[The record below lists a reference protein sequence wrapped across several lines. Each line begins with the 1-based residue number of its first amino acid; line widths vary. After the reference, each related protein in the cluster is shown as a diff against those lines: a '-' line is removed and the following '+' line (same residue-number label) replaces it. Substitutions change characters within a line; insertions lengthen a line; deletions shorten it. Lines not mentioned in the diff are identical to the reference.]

1 MKVFAYNKVYIQKN
15 DLAYF
20 MRCAEG
26 VSVPSSIID
35 KVFGQVFI
43 VTDENRYEFVEF
55 SSPEEIE
62 FFKKCDWMVDY
73 NLFDS
78 MTEEEIIEY
87 GCQINAERNK
97 IATAF
102 NELSKEEKEKQ
113 YIQVSTKI
121 ELLKFKM
128 LSVRDILW
136 HKQGHLKFPL
146 PEGTKINRLISNE
159 DKIEKKE
166 SVAQMILR
174 KLKKSY
180 K

>member
-1 MKVFAYNKVYIQKN
+1 
-15 DLAYF
+15 
-20 MRCAEG
+20 
-26 VSVPSSIID
+26 
-35 KVFGQVFI
+35 
-43 VTDENRYEFVEF
+43 
-55 SSPEEIE
+55 
-62 FFKKCDWMVDY
+62 
-73 NLFDS
+73 
-78 MTEEEIIEY
+78 
-87 GCQINAERNK
+87 
-97 IATAF
+97 
-102 NELSKEEKEKQ
+102 
-113 YIQVSTKI
+113 
-121 ELLKFKM
+121 M